1 MDAGTNI
8 SFSLV
13 NDFRSD
19 YPNYFIVYD
28 GALQLTEP
36 DTLLVDTSIQAY
48 SFDIVLPVG

>member
-1 MDAGTNI
+1 MDVGTNI
-8 SFSLV
+8 SFQLV

-19 YPNYFIVYD
+19 YPDFLIVYD

-36 DTLLVDTSIQAY
+36 DILLVDTSLQAY